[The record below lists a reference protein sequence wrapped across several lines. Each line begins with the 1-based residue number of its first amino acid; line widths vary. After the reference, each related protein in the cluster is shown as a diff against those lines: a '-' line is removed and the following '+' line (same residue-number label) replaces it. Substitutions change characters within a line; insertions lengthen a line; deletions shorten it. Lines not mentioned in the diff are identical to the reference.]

1 MRINLHPCT
10 KPGRLLIG
18 LVVAKRKSK
27 LIAIMQ
33 IKRVLIE
40 PHRKSNVMIKLLHI
54 AKIKR
59 SRSEKTWL
67 GF

>member
-10 KPGRLLIG
+10 KPGRLLVGLVVG

-59 SRSEKTWL
+59 SRSEKT
-67 GF
+67 